1 MKKNLQISLG
11 VAAVVCLLAALDTWM
26 GAGGVTYLANL
37 ANVEEPTDLSGEQG
51 AAIFFAA
58 ALILAGIGLILRRR
72 ANRTV
77 LGAKSSS
84 EAKVRRRL
92 IVAIVYVAR
101 MCGSTTPRDVAEAYR
116 SVTGELPGSKEIVRA
131 AKYLRSGR
139 GASVDKV
146 MAGAEPARERRR
158 ILLAVSRLWFW
169 HGVESQRATQ
179 AIERIATALGFEGDD
194 MNAALDEAARRD
206 SPSLIR
212 DFDVVARRTI
222 RRVSTGA
229 QRISS
234 RILGVG

>member
-1 MKKNLQISLG
+1 MG
-11 VAAVVCLLAALDTWM
+11 AVVSA
-26 GAGGVTYLANL
+26 YLAEI
-37 ANVEEPTDLSGEQG
+37 ANVEEPTALSGDLG
-51 AAIFFAA
+51 ASILFAT
-58 ALILAGIGLILRRR
+58 ALAFAGLRMIIGRR
-72 ANRTV
+72 ADRTG
-77 LGAKSSS
+77 LGTKSST
-84 EAKVRRRL
+84 EAKIRRRL

-116 SVTGELPGSKEIVRA
+116 SVTGELPGSKEIARA

-139 GASVDKV
+139 GASIEKV
-146 MAGAEPARERRR
+146 MAGAESAGERRR

-194 MNAALDEAARRD
+194 MNAALDEATRRD

>member
-1 MKKNLQISLG
+1 MTKILKISLG
-11 VAAVVCLLAALDTWM
+11 LAAIACLLAALDTLM
-26 GAGGVTYLANL
+26 GAGGAAYLTDIT
-37 ANVEEPTDLSGEQG
+37 NVKEPTALSGEYG
-51 AAIFFAA
+51 AVTLFAT
-58 ALILAGIGLILRRR
+58 ALAFAGFSLLIGRQ
-72 ANRTV
+72 ADRTS
-77 LGAKSSS
+77 LGARSSG

-116 SVTGELPGSKEIVRA
+116 SVTGEMPGSREIAQA

-139 GASVDKV
+139 GASIDKV
-146 MAGAEPARERRR
+146 MAGAETAGERRR

>member
-1 MKKNLQISLG
+1 
-11 VAAVVCLLAALDTWM
+11 M
-26 GAGGVTYLANL
+26 GAGRVAYLADL
-37 ANVEEPTDLSGEQG
+37 ANVKEPTALSGEYS
-51 AAIFFAA
+51 AVALFAT
-58 ALILAGIGLILRRR
+58 ALAFAGISIFIGRR
-72 ANRTV
+72 ADLTG
-77 LGAKSSS
+77 LGAKSST
-84 EAKVRRRL
+84 EAKARRRL
-92 IVAIVYVAR
+92 VVAIVYVAR
-101 MCGSTTPRDVAEAYR
+101 VCGSTTPRDVAEAYR
-116 SVTGELPGSKEIVRA
+116 SVTGELPGSREIVQA

-139 GASVDKV
+139 GASIDKV
-146 MAGAEPARERRR
+146 IAGAETYAERRQ

-169 HGVESQRATQ
+169 HGVESQRATR
-179 AIERIATALGFEGDD
+179 AIERVATALGFEGDD